1 MKVIYICG
9 PYRGHRLANILRARS
24 AALFVW
30 RCGGVALCPH
40 LNTAFFDRHAPDE
53 TWLSGDLALMA
64 RCDAVWAIGGWR
76 ESEGARREL
85 AEAERMG
92 IPRLF
97 SRQDAEWFCRVRQ
110 ARGASG
116 MIAGT

>member
-9 PYRGHRLANILRARS
+9 PYRGRRLANILRARS

-40 LNTAFFDRHAPDE
+40 LNTAFFDRYAPDE
-53 TWLSGDLALMA
+53 TWLNGDLTLMA
-64 RCDAVWAIGGWR
+64 RCDAVWAIAGWR
-76 ESEGARREL
+76 ESEGARREVG
-85 AEAERMG
+85 EAERMG

-97 SRQDAEWFCRVRQ
+97 SRQDAEWFCRLGQVR
-110 ARGASG
+110 AASV